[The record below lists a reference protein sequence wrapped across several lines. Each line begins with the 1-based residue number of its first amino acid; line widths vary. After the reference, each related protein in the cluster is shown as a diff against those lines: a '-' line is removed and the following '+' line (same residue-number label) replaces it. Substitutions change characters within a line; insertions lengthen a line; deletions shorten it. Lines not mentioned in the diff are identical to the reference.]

1 MTKLTKESRSDLL
14 EVLRL
19 HADDNPGMK
28 RALLQAVS
36 EIEALSDE
44 LTQVKRKLGCQIG
57 DPSCAPEGWKCIG
70 LTLWRRELPGNGMV
84 HVTTVRDGTWVWFF
98 YDVNDVCVKSGDIYK
113 ALPMAYEAMVEF
125 DASYLSGD
133 VP

>member
-1 MTKLTKESRSDLL
+1 MTSLTKESRADLI

-19 HADDNPGMK
+19 YAEGSPGMK

-36 EIEALSDE
+36 EIEGLSDE
-44 LTQVKRKLGCQIG
+44 LTQTKRKLGCQIG
-57 DPSCAPEGWKCIG
+57 DSSCAPEGWRCVG
-70 LTLWRRELPGNGMV
+70 LTLWRRDLPGGCMV
-84 HVTTVRDGTWVWFF
+84 HVLAIRNGTWIWSF
-98 YDVNDVCVKSGDIYK
+98 YDEHDVSVSGDIYK
-113 ALPMAYEAMVEF
+113 SLPTAYEAMVEF